1 MRGDRGASTVELAF
15 VAPLLFVLALGIVDF
30 GRALSYKIAISDAAQ
45 EGLSYA
51 SYEPDDPTGTV
62 QRVLFSTTDPKLDA
76 GNVSVT
82 CLTEPGDHV
91 AVKVDYEIELLTPFI
106 GEMFGGTVPISSTAV
121 GETFTEAPCVDS

>member
-45 EGLSYA
+45 EGLNYA

-76 GNVSVT
+76 GNVSVI

-121 GETFTEAPCVDS
+121 GETFTEAPCVES

>member
-1 MRGDRGASTVELAF
+1 VRGDRGASTVELAF

-30 GRALSYKIAISDAAQ
+30 GRALSFKIAISDAAQ
-45 EGLSYA
+45 EGLNYA

-76 GNVSVT
+76 GNVSVI

-106 GEMFGGTVPISSTAV
+106 AEMFGGTVPISSTAV
-121 GETFTEAPCVDS
+121 GETFTEAPCIDS

>member
-30 GRALSYKIAISDAAQ
+30 GRALSFKIAISDAAQ
-45 EGLSYA
+45 EGLNYA

-76 GNVSVT
+76 GNVSVI

-106 GEMFGGTVPISSTAV
+106 AEMFGGTVPISSTAV
-121 GETFTEAPCVDS
+121 GETFTEAPCIDS

>member
-30 GRALSYKIAISDAAQ
+30 GRALSYKIAISEAAQ
-45 EGLSYA
+45 EGLNYA

-91 AVKVDYEIELLTPFI
+91 AVKVDYEIELLTPFS
-106 GEMFGGTVPISSTAV
+106 EMFGGTVPISSTAV
-121 GETFTEAPCVDS
+121 GETLTEAPCVES